1 LVNSGGRG
9 TFCTPQVSWRE
20 YLNSTYKV
28 RLCEN
33 VNSLNPLIILIFH
46 RNLNKMNAAINIGV
60 EDMTATIVRYGLYLG
75 ALFQIVCLTACIFMP
90 DSSDD
95 NSWLS
100 RVSI

>member
-1 LVNSGGRG
+1 VEGTRG
-9 TFCTPQVSWRE
+9 TFSTPQVSWRE
-20 YLNSTYKV
+20 YLNLTHKV